1 MTTDTTSANAYLR
14 TRVMTAPPEQLRL
27 MLLEG
32 AIKFARQGVD
42 GLRRKDFEAS
52 YNGLSQC
59 RNILVELM
67 TTMRP
72 DVDPDLCERLRGLY
86 TYMYNE
92 LVHGSFNKS
101 PERVDGVIKLLE
113 YERETWALLI
123 QRLAEERRTGSVA
136 PAAPALNSAPER
148 APISMQA

>member
-1 MTTDTTSANAYLR
+1 MTSDTTSANAYLR

-27 MLLEG
+27 MLLDG
-32 AIKFARQGVD
+32 ALKFARQGAE
-42 GLRRKDFEAS
+42 GMRRKDFEAS
-52 YNGLSQC
+52 FNGLSQC

-72 DVDPDLCERLRGLY
+72 EVDPELCERLRGLY
-86 TYMYNE
+86 TFMYNE
-92 LVHGSFNKS
+92 LVQGSFNKS
-101 PERVDGVIKLLE
+101 PERIDSVVKLLE

-123 QRLAEERRTGSVA
+123 QRLAEERRTGAIA
-136 PAAPALNSAPER
+136 PAAPGAPER